1 MASVALVP
9 RAEQDIR
16 AALNVLALNFSLNDK
31 VVEEL
36 LKVGVRN
43 LEEFRFLFEDE
54 AKVGA
59 FVAKIG
65 LGDEATIQTAR
76 LRRAWTATRVYFS
89 QVEQD
94 RSKVALAD
102 LDSLLEES
110 ELRDA
115 KQAFWRRYRL
125 RFPAE
130 VHPSDAVVSRVSR
143 ELSKRMLCL
152 FNVWK
157 VRSLQFQ
164 LGTSQKKRRLG
175 DGLFTEEAETEESYT
190 ADCDTYLNKLHTL
203 LIAYSLAGCQPIPG
217 VADAAKEQT
226 LGADSTEYVEVPL
239 DTMLQYFYR
248 AKWAVS
254 GMPVNKRL
262 AWLQAR
268 DSDERSEW
276 VTKFREGTR
285 SLGAVVK
292 ELMASRDAHWLP
304 HVVSDNQSV
313 AAPVVTPNPAGAA
326 PKPASESKFL
336 PGPVING
343 RPTAKQMKDGLRLC
357 EGFNKGTCSNKNC
370 GNGAHRCS
378 VILRAERVCGSP
390 AHPAAKCK
398 AKAKH

>member
-16 AALNVLALNFSLNDK
+16 TALNVLALNFSLNDK

-54 AKVGA
+54 AEVGA

-217 VADAAKEQT
+217 VADATKEQT

-248 AKWAVS
+248 AKRAVS

-276 VTKFREGTR
+276 VTKFRE
-285 SLGAVVK
+285 
-292 ELMASRDAHWLP
+292 

-313 AAPVVTPNPAGAA
+313 AAHSEPSRGGPQARIRIQVPAG
-326 PKPASESKFL
+326 
-336 PGPVING
+336 PGYQWQANREADEG
-343 RPTAKQMKDGLRLC
+343 WLRLC

>member
-1 MASVALVP
+1 M
-9 RAEQDIR
+9 
-16 AALNVLALNFSLNDK
+16 
-31 VVEEL
+31 
-36 LKVGVRN
+36 
-43 LEEFRFLFEDE
+43 
-54 AKVGA
+54 
-59 FVAKIG
+59 
-65 LGDEATIQTAR
+65 
-76 LRRAWTATRVYFS
+76 
-89 QVEQD
+89 
-94 RSKVALAD
+94 ALAD

-157 VRSLQFQ
+157 VHSLQFQ

-248 AKWAVS
+248 AKRAVS
-254 GMPVNKRL
+254 GLPVNKRL

-276 VTKFREGTR
+276 VTR
-285 SLGAVVK
+285 
-292 ELMASRDAHWLP
+292 
-304 HVVSDNQSV
+304 
-313 AAPVVTPNPAGAA
+313 APVRWGQSLKSLWPVGMPIGSRMLCQTISRWPRLWGGPQARVRIQVPAGPGYQWQANREADGGWPA
-326 PKPASESKFL
+326 PLRRIQQGHVLQQELRQWGTPLLCDPA
-336 PGPVING
+336 
-343 RPTAKQMKDGLRLC
+343 R
-357 EGFNKGTCSNKNC
+357 
-370 GNGAHRCS
+370 
-378 VILRAERVCGSP
+378 
-390 AHPAAKCK
+390 
-398 AKAKH
+398 

>member
-16 AALNVLALNFSLNDK
+16 TALNVLALNFSLNDK

-217 VADAAKEQT
+217 VADATKEQT

-248 AKWAVS
+248 AKRAVS
-254 GMPVNKRL
+254 G
-262 AWLQAR
+262 WLQAR

-276 VTKFREGTR
+276 VTKFREGAR

-292 ELMASRDAHWLP
+292 ELMASRDAHCLP
-304 HVVSDNQSV
+304 HVMSDNQSV

-370 GNGAHRCS
+370 GNGAQRCS

>member
-16 AALNVLALNFSLNDK
+16 TALNVLALNFSLNDK

-190 ADCDTYLNKLHTL
+190 ADCDTY
-203 LIAYSLAGCQPIPG
+203 AGCRRRHQ
-217 VADAAKEQT
+217 
-226 LGADSTEYVEVPL
+226 GADLGGGL
-239 DTMLQYFYR
+239 DR
-248 AKWAVS
+248 VR
-254 GMPVNKRL
+254 G
-262 AWLQAR
+262 
-268 DSDERSEW
+268 
-276 VTKFREGTR
+276 G
-285 SLGAVVK
+285 
-292 ELMASRDAHWLP
+292 
-304 HVVSDNQSV
+304 
-313 AAPVVTPNPAGAA
+313 PAGHHASVLLPSQAGCIRVTGQQASCLAA
-326 PKPASESKFL
+326 
-336 PGPVING
+336 
-343 RPTAKQMKDGLRLC
+343 
-357 EGFNKGTCSNKNC
+357 
-370 GNGAHRCS
+370 GA
-378 VILRAERVCGSP
+378 
-390 AHPAAKCK
+390 
-398 AKAKH
+398 

>member
-16 AALNVLALNFSLNDK
+16 AALNVLALNFSLSDK

-59 FVAKIG
+59 FVAKLG

-164 LGTSQKKRRLG
+164 LGASQKKRRLG

-190 ADCDTYLNKLHTL
+190 ADSTVTPTSTSCTPCSLPTL
-203 LIAYSLAGCQPIPG
+203 WRAVSLCRVSPTPPKSRPCRRTRPSTWRSRWTQCCS
-217 VADAAKEQT
+217 T
-226 LGADSTEYVEVPL
+226 STEP
-239 DTMLQYFYR
+239 
-248 AKWAVS
+248 
-254 GMPVNKRL
+254 
-262 AWLQAR
+262 
-268 DSDERSEW
+268 SE
-276 VTKFREGTR
+276 
-285 SLGAVVK
+285 L
-292 ELMASRDAHWLP
+292 
-304 HVVSDNQSV
+304 
-313 AAPVVTPNPAGAA
+313 
-326 PKPASESKFL
+326 
-336 PGPVING
+336 
-343 RPTAKQMKDGLRLC
+343 
-357 EGFNKGTCSNKNC
+357 
-370 GNGAHRCS
+370 
-378 VILRAERVCGSP
+378 
-390 AHPAAKCK
+390 
-398 AKAKH
+398 

>member
-16 AALNVLALNFSLNDK
+16 TALNVLALNFSLNDK

-203 LIAYSLAGCQPIPG
+203 LIAYSLAGCQPMPG
-217 VADAAKEQT
+217 VADATKEQT

-239 DTMLQYFYR
+239 DTIGLYQGYR
-248 AKWAVS
+248 S
-254 GMPVNKRL
+254 
-262 AWLQAR
+262 
-268 DSDERSEW
+268 
-276 VTKFREGTR
+276 T
-285 SLGAVVK
+285 
-292 ELMASRDAHWLP
+292 
-304 HVVSDNQSV
+304 SV
-313 AAPVVTPNPAGAA
+313 
-326 PKPASESKFL
+326 L
-336 PGPVING
+336 PGCRRVT
-343 RPTAKQMKDGLRLC
+343 RT
-357 EGFNKGTCSNKNC
+357 KGPS
-370 GNGAHRCS
+370 G
-378 VILRAERVCGSP
+378 
-390 AHPAAKCK
+390 
-398 AKAKH
+398 

>member
-16 AALNVLALNFSLNDK
+16 AARNVLALNFSLNDE

-76 LRRAWTATRVYFS
+76 LRRAWTATRDFS

-94 RSKVALAD
+94 RSKVALTD

-190 ADCDTYLNKLHTL
+190 ADCDTYL
-203 LIAYSLAGCQPIPG
+203 
-217 VADAAKEQT
+217 ADAAKEQT
-226 LGADSTEYVEVPL
+226 LGADSTEYV
-239 DTMLQYFYR
+239 
-248 AKWAVS
+248 
-254 GMPVNKRL
+254 
-262 AWLQAR
+262 
-268 DSDERSEW
+268 
-276 VTKFREGTR
+276 
-285 SLGAVVK
+285 
-292 ELMASRDAHWLP
+292 
-304 HVVSDNQSV
+304 
-313 AAPVVTPNPAGAA
+313 
-326 PKPASESKFL
+326 
-336 PGPVING
+336 
-343 RPTAKQMKDGLRLC
+343 
-357 EGFNKGTCSNKNC
+357 
-370 GNGAHRCS
+370 
-378 VILRAERVCGSP
+378 
-390 AHPAAKCK
+390 
-398 AKAKH
+398 

>member
-76 LRRAWTATRVYFS
+76 LRRAWTVTRVYFS

-125 RFPAE
+125 KFPAE

-143 ELSKRMLCL
+143 ELSKRMLRHLPQQAAYAAYCIL
-152 FNVWK
+152 PGGLSAPLGGRRRHQGADLGGLTRLSVWK
-157 VRSLQFQ
+157 
-164 LGTSQKKRRLG
+164 
-175 DGLFTEEAETEESYT
+175 
-190 ADCDTYLNKLHTL
+190 
-203 LIAYSLAGCQPIPG
+203 
-217 VADAAKEQT
+217 
-226 LGADSTEYVEVPL
+226 
-239 DTMLQYFYR
+239 
-248 AKWAVS
+248 
-254 GMPVNKRL
+254 
-262 AWLQAR
+262 
-268 DSDERSEW
+268 
-276 VTKFREGTR
+276 
-285 SLGAVVK
+285 
-292 ELMASRDAHWLP
+292 SRW
-304 HVVSDNQSV
+304 
-313 AAPVVTPNPAGAA
+313 T
-326 PKPASESKFL
+326 
-336 PGPVING
+336 
-343 RPTAKQMKDGLRLC
+343 
-357 EGFNKGTCSNKNC
+357 
-370 GNGAHRCS
+370 
-378 VILRAERVCGSP
+378 
-390 AHPAAKCK
+390 
-398 AKAKH
+398 

>member
-1 MASVALVP
+1 MTKWS
-9 RAEQDIR
+9 
-16 AALNVLALNFSLNDK
+16 K

-203 LIAYSLAGCQPIPG
+203 LIAYSLAGCQPIRVSPTPPRSRPWG
-217 VADAAKEQT
+217 RT
-226 LGADSTEYVEVPL
+226 RPSTWRSRWTPCFSTSTERSGLY
-239 DTMLQYFYR
+239 QGYR
-248 AKWAVS
+248 STSVLLGCRRVTQTKGPS
-254 GMPVNKRL
+254 G
-262 AWLQAR
+262 
-268 DSDERSEW
+268 
-276 VTKFREGTR
+276 
-285 SLGAVVK
+285 
-292 ELMASRDAHWLP
+292 
-304 HVVSDNQSV
+304 
-313 AAPVVTPNPAGAA
+313 
-326 PKPASESKFL
+326 
-336 PGPVING
+336 
-343 RPTAKQMKDGLRLC
+343 
-357 EGFNKGTCSNKNC
+357 
-370 GNGAHRCS
+370 
-378 VILRAERVCGSP
+378 
-390 AHPAAKCK
+390 
-398 AKAKH
+398 

>member
-65 LGDEATIQTAR
+65 SGDEATIQTAR

-102 LDSLLEES
+102 LGSLLEES

-143 ELSKRMLCL
+143 EFSKRMLCL

-203 LIAYSLAGCQPIPG
+203 LIAYSLAGCQPMPG
-217 VADAAKEQT
+217 VADATKEQT
-226 LGADSTEYVEVPL
+226 LVSVLLPSQAGCI
-239 DTMLQYFYR
+239 R
-248 AKWAVS
+248 ATGQQAS
-254 GMPVNKRL
+254 CL
-262 AWLQAR
+262 A
-268 DSDERSEW
+268 
-276 VTKFREGTR
+276 
-285 SLGAVVK
+285 
-292 ELMASRDAHWLP
+292 
-304 HVVSDNQSV
+304 
-313 AAPVVTPNPAGAA
+313 AGA
-326 PKPASESKFL
+326 
-336 PGPVING
+336 
-343 RPTAKQMKDGLRLC
+343 
-357 EGFNKGTCSNKNC
+357 
-370 GNGAHRCS
+370 
-378 VILRAERVCGSP
+378 
-390 AHPAAKCK
+390 
-398 AKAKH
+398 

>member
-16 AALNVLALNFSLNDK
+16 TALNVLALNFSLNDK

-175 DGLFTEEAETEESYT
+175 DGLSTEEAETEESYT
-190 ADCDTYLNKLHTL
+190 ADCDTYLPQQVAHLAHCL
-203 LIAYSLAGCQPIPG
+203 FSGGLSAYAGCRRRHQ
-217 VADAAKEQT
+217 
-226 LGADSTEYVEVPL
+226 GADLGGGL
-239 DTMLQYFYR
+239 DR
-248 AKWAVS
+248 VR
-254 GMPVNKRL
+254 G
-262 AWLQAR
+262 
-268 DSDERSEW
+268 
-276 VTKFREGTR
+276 G
-285 SLGAVVK
+285 
-292 ELMASRDAHWLP
+292 
-304 HVVSDNQSV
+304 
-313 AAPVVTPNPAGAA
+313 PAGHHASVLLPSQAGCVRVTGQQASCLAA
-326 PKPASESKFL
+326 
-336 PGPVING
+336 
-343 RPTAKQMKDGLRLC
+343 
-357 EGFNKGTCSNKNC
+357 
-370 GNGAHRCS
+370 GA
-378 VILRAERVCGSP
+378 
-390 AHPAAKCK
+390 
-398 AKAKH
+398 

>member
-16 AALNVLALNFSLNDK
+16 TALNVLALNFSLNDK

-152 FNVWK
+152 FNIWK

-164 LGTSQKKRRLG
+164 LGTSLKKRRLG

-203 LIAYSLAGCQPIPG
+203 LIAYSLAGCQPMPG
-217 VADAAKEQT
+217 VADATKEQT

-248 AKWAVS
+248 AKGAVS
-254 GMPVNKRL
+254 GLPVNKRL

-292 ELMASRDAHWLP
+292 ELMASRDAHWAP
-304 HVVSDNQSV
+304 ACCVRQSV
-313 AAPVVTPNPAGAA
+313 GGRACCHSEPSRGGPQARIRIQVPAGPGYQWQANREADEGWPAPLRRIQQGHLLQQELRQYAA
-326 PKPASESKFL
+326 L
-336 PGPVING
+336 
-343 RPTAKQMKDGLRLC
+343 
-357 EGFNKGTCSNKNC
+357 
-370 GNGAHRCS
+370 
-378 VILRAERVCGSP
+378 
-390 AHPAAKCK
+390 
-398 AKAKH
+398 

>member
-1 MASVALVP
+1 MPIQYPAPIGFTAT
-9 RAEQDIR
+9 D
-16 AALNVLALNFSLNDK
+16 
-31 VVEEL
+31 
-36 LKVGVRN
+36 
-43 LEEFRFLFEDE
+43 RFLFEE
-54 AKVGA
+54 R
-59 FVAKIG
+59 VAPC
-65 LGDEATIQTAR
+65 
-76 LRRAWTATRVYFS
+76 
-89 QVEQD
+89 
-94 RSKVALAD
+94 
-102 LDSLLEES
+102 LDSHARVLFPGGTGPLQGGAGRFG
-110 ELRDA
+110 LALGRVGIA
-115 KQAFWRRYRL
+115 GRQAGVLAALPPQVPGR
-125 RFPAE
+125 
-130 VHPSDAVVSRVSR
+130 SVSRVSR

-203 LIAYSLAGCQPIPG
+203 LIAYLLAGCQPLSG
-217 VADAAKEQT
+217 VADATKEQT
-226 LGADSTEYVEVPL
+226 LGADSTAYVEVPL
-239 DTMLQYFYR
+239 DVMLQYFYR
-248 AKWAVS
+248 AKRAVA
-254 GMPVNKRL
+254 GLPVGKRL

-304 HVVSDNQSV
+304 RVVANNHPV
-313 AAPVVTPNPAGAA
+313 PAPAAAPHATVAA
-326 PKPASESKFL
+326 PKPAPESKFL
-336 PGPVING
+336 SGPVING
-343 RPTAKQMKDGLRLC
+343 KPAAKQMRDGLRLC

-390 AHPAAKCK
+390 AHPAAKCN
-398 AKAKH
+398 AILLGI

>member
-59 FVAKIG
+59 SVAKIG
-65 LGDEATIQTAR
+65 LGD
-76 LRRAWTATRVYFS
+76 
-89 QVEQD
+89 VEQD

-115 KQAFWRRYRL
+115 KKAFWRRYRL

-190 ADCDTYLNKLHTL
+190 AACDTYLNKLHTL
-203 LIAYSLAGCQPIPG
+203 LIAYSLAGCQPLSG

-226 LGADSTEYVEVPL
+226 LGADSTEYVEV
-239 DTMLQYFYR
+239 
-248 AKWAVS
+248 K
-254 GMPVNKRL
+254 
-262 AWLQAR
+262 
-268 DSDERSEW
+268 ER
-276 VTKFREGTR
+276 
-285 SLGAVVK
+285 
-292 ELMASRDAHWLP
+292 MASRDAYWLP
-304 HVVSDNQSV
+304 RVVAETIRWLCQPPPHMQQWRPPSPRQNPSSCRARSLMASPRRSRCGTDCDSV
-313 AAPVVTPNPAGAA
+313 KDSTKAPAPTRIAA
-326 PKPASESKFL
+326 
-336 PGPVING
+336 
-343 RPTAKQMKDGLRLC
+343 M
-357 EGFNKGTCSNKNC
+357 
-370 GNGAHRCS
+370 
-378 VILRAERVCGSP
+378 ERIAVR
-390 AHPAAKCK
+390 
-398 AKAKH
+398 

>member
-9 RAEQDIR
+9 RAEQGIR

-89 QVEQD
+89 QAEQD

-115 KQAFWRRYRL
+115 KQAFWRCNRL
-125 RFPAE
+125 RFPTK

-175 DGLFTEEAETEESYT
+175 DGLFTEKAETEESYT

-203 LIAYSLAGCQPIPG
+203 LIAYSLAGCQPLPG
-217 VADAAKEQT
+217 VADATKEQT
-226 LGADSTEYVEVPL
+226 LVLL
-239 DTMLQYFYR
+239 DVMLQYFYR
-248 AKWAVS
+248 ANGGAANW
-254 GMPVNKRL
+254 
-262 AWLQAR
+262 QAS

-304 HVVSDNQSV
+304 HVVADNHSV
-313 AAPVVTPNPAGAA
+313 AAPAAAPRPAVAA
-326 PKPASESKFL
+326 PKPAPESKFL
-336 PGPVING
+336 TGPVING
-343 RPTAKQMKDGLRLC
+343 KPTAKQMRDGLRLWC

-390 AHPAAKCK
+390 AHPAVKCK
-398 AKAKH
+398 AKAKP

>member
-1 MASVALVP
+1 
-9 RAEQDIR
+9 
-16 AALNVLALNFSLNDK
+16 
-31 VVEEL
+31 
-36 LKVGVRN
+36 
-43 LEEFRFLFEDE
+43 
-54 AKVGA
+54 
-59 FVAKIG
+59 
-65 LGDEATIQTAR
+65 
-76 LRRAWTATRVYFS
+76 
-89 QVEQD
+89 
-94 RSKVALAD
+94 
-102 LDSLLEES
+102 
-110 ELRDA
+110 
-115 KQAFWRRYRL
+115 
-125 RFPAE
+125 
-130 VHPSDAVVSRVSR
+130 
-143 ELSKRMLCL
+143 MLCL

-203 LIAYSLAGCQPIPG
+203 LIAYSLAGCQPMPG
-217 VADAAKEQT
+217 VADATKEQT

-248 AKWAVS
+248 AKRAVS
-254 GMPVNKRL
+254 GLPVNKRL

-326 PKPASESKFL
+326 PKPASKSKFL

-343 RPTAKQMKDGLRLC
+343 KPTAKQMRDGLRLC

-398 AKAKH
+398 AKAKP

>member
-16 AALNVLALNFSLNDK
+16 AALHVLALNFSLNDK

-143 ELSKRMLCL
+143 ELSKRGCFASSMYGRC
-152 FNVWK
+152 
-157 VRSLQFQ
+157 VRSSSNWAPRKRS
-164 LGTSQKKRRLG
+164 GGWVTASSRRRLKPK
-175 DGLFTEEAETEESYT
+175 SYT
-190 ADCDTYLNKLHTL
+190 AD
-203 LIAYSLAGCQPIPG
+203 
-217 VADAAKEQT
+217 
-226 LGADSTEYVEVPL
+226 
-239 DTMLQYFYR
+239 
-248 AKWAVS
+248 
-254 GMPVNKRL
+254 
-262 AWLQAR
+262 
-268 DSDERSEW
+268 
-276 VTKFREGTR
+276 
-285 SLGAVVK
+285 
-292 ELMASRDAHWLP
+292 
-304 HVVSDNQSV
+304 
-313 AAPVVTPNPAGAA
+313 
-326 PKPASESKFL
+326 
-336 PGPVING
+336 
-343 RPTAKQMKDGLRLC
+343 
-357 EGFNKGTCSNKNC
+357 
-370 GNGAHRCS
+370 
-378 VILRAERVCGSP
+378 
-390 AHPAAKCK
+390 
-398 AKAKH
+398 

>member
-16 AALNVLALNFSLNDK
+16 TALNVLALNFSLNDK

-203 LIAYSLAGCQPIPG
+203 LIAYSLAGCQPH
-217 VADAAKEQT
+217 Q
-226 LGADSTEYVEVPL
+226 GADLGGGLDRVRGGPAGHHASVLLPSQAGCLRDAGQQASCLAAGARLGRKVRVGDQVPRGHPFVGGSRQGAYGQSGCPL
-239 DTMLQYFYR
+239 APACCVRQSVGGR
-248 AKWAVS
+248 ACCHS
-254 GMPVNKRL
+254 EPSRGGP
-262 AWLQAR
+262 QAR
-268 DSDERSEW
+268 IRIQVPARPGYQWQANREADEGWPAPLRRIQQGHLLQQELRQW
-276 VTKFREGTR
+276 
-285 SLGAVVK
+285 GAP
-292 ELMASRDAHWLP
+292 LLCDPARRAGLWL
-304 HVVSDNQSV
+304 SCS
-313 AAPVVTPNPAGAA
+313 
-326 PKPASESKFL
+326 
-336 PGPVING
+336 PGSQV
-343 RPTAKQMKDGLRLC
+343 
-357 EGFNKGTCSNKNC
+357 
-370 GNGAHRCS
+370 
-378 VILRAERVCGSP
+378 
-390 AHPAAKCK
+390 
-398 AKAKH
+398 

>member
-43 LEEFRFLFEDE
+43 LEEFGFLFEDE

-89 QVEQD
+89 QVKQD

-115 KQAFWRRYRL
+115 KQAFWRSYRL

-175 DGLFTEEAETEESYT
+175 DGLFTEEAATEESYT

-203 LIAYSLAGCQPIPG
+203 LIAYSLAGCQPMPG
-217 VADAAKEQT
+217 VADATKEQT
-226 LGADSTEYVEVPL
+226 LGRIRPSTWRSRWTPCFSTSTEPSGLY
-239 DTMLQYFYR
+239 QGYR
-248 AKWAVS
+248 S
-254 GMPVNKRL
+254 
-262 AWLQAR
+262 
-268 DSDERSEW
+268 
-276 VTKFREGTR
+276 T
-285 SLGAVVK
+285 
-292 ELMASRDAHWLP
+292 
-304 HVVSDNQSV
+304 SV
-313 AAPVVTPNPAGAA
+313 
-326 PKPASESKFL
+326 L
-336 PGPVING
+336 PGCRRV
-343 RPTAKQMKDGLRLC
+343 TQT
-357 EGFNKGTCSNKNC
+357 KGPS
-370 GNGAHRCS
+370 G
-378 VILRAERVCGSP
+378 
-390 AHPAAKCK
+390 
-398 AKAKH
+398 